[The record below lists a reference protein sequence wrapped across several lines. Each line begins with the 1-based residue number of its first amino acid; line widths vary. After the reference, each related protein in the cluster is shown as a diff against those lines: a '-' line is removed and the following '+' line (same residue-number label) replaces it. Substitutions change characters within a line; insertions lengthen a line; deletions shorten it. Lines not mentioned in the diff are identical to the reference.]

1 MLLNIFYHMGQP
13 KCWRLAKTSIADANI
28 NADNNGALREAS
40 ANGHLNVVKYLIE
53 HGAVYTNTY
62 YN

>member
-1 MLLNIFYHMGQP
+1 MGQP